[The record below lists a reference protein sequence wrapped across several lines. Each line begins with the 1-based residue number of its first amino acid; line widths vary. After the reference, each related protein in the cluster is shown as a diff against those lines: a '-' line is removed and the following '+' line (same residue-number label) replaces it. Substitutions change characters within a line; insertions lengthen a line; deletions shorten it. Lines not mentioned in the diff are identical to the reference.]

1 MKINIVK
8 KLLLYFLNLLYIRK
22 NKLENEI
29 DVTIWLETKYRDWK
43 KVNIYI
49 VHAVKAEWC

>member
-29 DVTIWLETKYRDWK
+29 NVTIWLEAKYRD
-43 KVNIYI
+43 
-49 VHAVKAEWC
+49 

>member
-29 DVTIWLETKYRDWK
+29 DVTIWLETKYRD
-43 KVNIYI
+43 
-49 VHAVKAEWC
+49 